1 VLATVLGVPFTTAG
15 QTQSD
20 PKRNAIQDMYY
31 EAATCVAFYTTVSF
45 YSSRD
50 PSAQAAAVAE
60 QYKHGALDMITMVQK
75 LVAELGAKEEG
86 GNATIRMFAGDMKK
100 VVANNV
106 DDLSILN
113 EKYLNK
119 CKTLHDTPQ
128 VRSAI
133 VRKRAN
139 ADATELSAL
148 CQKRP

>member
-1 VLATVLGVPFTTAG
+1 MLATVLGVPFTTAG

-20 PKRNAIQDMYY
+20 PKRNAIQNMYY

-60 QYKHGALDMITMVQK
+60 QDKHGALDMITMVQK

-86 GNATIRMFAGDMKK
+86 GNATIRMFADDMKK

-106 DDLSILN
+106 DNLSILTD
-113 EKYLNK
+113 K

-128 VRSAI
+128 VRSGI
-133 VRKRAN
+133 VRKRTN